1 MNYYGSKIEGIT
13 FSKFKELYKERLDI
27 MGVYFGVSNSLLRK
41 RTLEVISRKTFEKKG
56 DDIDWYISRKVFD
69 GMLKELGINTQISS
83 KGSEYREEYE
93 QRLQTLLKRRRK
105 GEILDTNT
113 NLLKMIET
121 IKDYE

>member
-1 MNYYGSKIEGIT
+1 MKYYGDKIEGIT

-41 RTLEVISRKTFEKKG
+41 RTLDIISQKTFKKKG

-69 GMLKELGINTQISS
+69 GMLEELGIKTTLSP
-83 KGSEYREEYE
+83 KGNYEYRDEYE
-93 QRLQTLLKRRRK
+93 QRLQTVLKRREK

-121 IKDYE
+121 IKN